1 MGLPPA
7 AKEHAITEPN
17 ESRVGLYIDFDNIVI
32 SRYQQLHGRNAFQRD
47 GIRDFDKS
55 APDADP
61 EIAARLAAATVDFN
75 AIIDFAASF
84 GTLVVNR
91 AYADWSVPVN
101 AAYQRQLMS
110 RAVDL
115 TQLFTTTTRGT
126 KNGADIR
133 LAVDVVEDLFRLPDL
148 THVIIVAGDSDYI
161 ALAQKSKRL
170 GRFVVGIGV
179 AGSTST
185 SLAAA
190 CDEFEDYDSLP
201 GIEKVVASPPPTTAT
216 GTATTATGRRGS
228 GRRASTT
235 GPVDTTA
242 AAAADSTDAAD
253 EQPKKAPTKSRRVTT
268 IPTFSHSEDAAYDEP
283 EPAEDIDPQ
292 TVATE
297 LLVRALQIG
306 HAKGDADEWLNT
318 GTVKNQMRRMDP
330 SFNEKPLGYRSFT
343 DFLSSRSDVAELEEE
358 GPQRLIRLRPG
369 AAGRR

>member
-1 MGLPPA
+1 MAEELPM
-7 AKEHAITEPN
+7 TEPN
-17 ESRVGLYIDFDNIVI
+17 DARVGLYIDFDNIVI

-55 APDADP
+55 SPDADP
-61 EIAARLAAATVDFN
+61 VIAAKLAAATVDFN

-91 AYADWSVPVN
+91 AYADWSVPIN
-101 AAYQRQLMS
+101 ASYQRQLMS

-133 LAVDVVEDLFRLPDL
+133 LAVDVVEDLFQLPDL

-201 GIEKVVASPPPTTAT
+201 GIDKS
-216 GTATTATGRRGS
+216 
-228 GRRASTT
+228 
-235 GPVDTTA
+235 TA
-242 AAAADSTDAAD
+242 AAAAAAGT
-253 EQPKKAPTKSRRVTT
+253 QRRTSSKKATEPAERAEST
-268 IPTFSHSEDAAYDEP
+268 P
-283 EPAEDIDPQ
+283 EPAPSPRPLATIPMFSHVEDAQTDEPDVDDTDPQ
-292 TVATE
+292 ELATE

-306 HAKGDADEWLNT
+306 HAKGDDDEWLNT
-318 GTVKNQMRRMDP
+318 GTIKNQMRRMNP
-330 SFNEKPLGYRSFT
+330 SFNEKPLGFRSFT
-343 DFLSSRSDVAELEEE
+343 DFLASRSDLAELKED
-358 GPQRLIRLRPG
+358 GQQRLIRLRPE
-369 AAGRR
+369 ADRRA

>member
-1 MGLPPA
+1 M
-7 AKEHAITEPN
+7 TEPN
-17 ESRVGLYIDFDNIVI
+17 DARVGLYIDFDNIVI

-55 APDADP
+55 SRDADP
-61 EIAARLAAATVDFN
+61 EVAAKLAAATVDFN

-101 AAYQRQLMS
+101 ASYQRQLMS

-133 LAVDVVEDLFRLPDL
+133 LAVDVVEDLFQLPDL
-148 THVIIVAGDSDYI
+148 THVIIIAGDSDYI

-170 GRFVVGIGV
+170 GRYVVGIGV

-201 GIEKVVASPPPTTAT
+201 GIDKSAA
-216 GTATTATGRRGS
+216 
-228 GRRASTT
+228 
-235 GPVDTTA
+235 TA
-242 AAAADSTDAAD
+242 AAATAERPKAS
-253 EQPKKAPTKSRRVTT
+253 KKAAEPADTAPDTAPEARKLTT
-268 IPTFSHSEDAAYDEP
+268 IPMFSHTDDAQFDEP
-283 EPAEDIDPQ
+283 EADDDIDPQ
-292 TVATE
+292 TLATE

-306 HAKGDADEWLNT
+306 HAKGDGDEWLNT
-318 GTVKNQMRRMDP
+318 GTIKNQMRRMDP
-330 SFNEKPLGYRSFT
+330 SFNEKPLGFRSFS
-343 DFLSSRSDVAELEEE
+343 DFLSSRSDLAELKED
-358 GPQRLIRLRPG
+358 GPQRLIRLRPE
-369 AAGRR
+369 ADSRR